1 MSEYMEKHS
10 VARLIGAPPGYVGY
24 DEGGVLT
31 EAVRRRPYQVIL
43 FDEVEKA
50 HPAVFNLL
58 LQVLDE
64 GHLTDG
70 KGRTVDFKNT
80 FIILT
85 SNLITG
91 ETQDVMTTLKNFFKP
106 EFLNRL
112 DEILVFNALK
122 KEDIRRIAD
131 IQIAQL
137 QKRLDERHITLALD
151 EKAKDW
157 LALNGYNP
165 EFGARP
171 LKRLLVQNLE
181 NPLAIMLLDGE
192 VNDGAVVH
200 ISADDNGLTINKHTL
215 N

>member
-1 MSEYMEKHS
+1 M
-10 VARLIGAPPGYVGY
+10 GY

-50 HPAVFNLL
+50 HPDVFNLL

-91 ETQDVMTTLKNFFKP
+91 ETADVMSTLKNFFKP

-122 KEDIRRIAD
+122 KDDIRRIVD
-131 IQIAQL
+131 IQTALL
-137 QKRLDERHITLALD
+137 QKRLDERHIKLVLD
-151 EKAKDW
+151 EKAKNW
-157 LALNGYNP
+157 LSDNGYSP

-171 LKRLLVQNLE
+171 LKRLLVQHLE
-181 NPLAIMLLDGE
+181 NPLAIKLLDGE
-192 VNDGAVVH
+192 VNDGDVVA
-200 ISADDNGLTINKHTL
+200 ISADSDGLIIGKQRL

>member
-1 MSEYMEKHS
+1 
-10 VARLIGAPPGYVGY
+10 
-24 DEGGVLT
+24 
-31 EAVRRRPYQVIL
+31 
-43 FDEVEKA
+43 VEKA
-50 HPAVFNLL
+50 HPDVFNLL

-91 ETQDVMTTLKNFFKP
+91 ETSDVMTTLKNFFKP

-112 DEILVFNALK
+112 DEILVFNSLK
-122 KEDIRRIAD
+122 KDDIRRIID
-131 IQIAQL
+131 IQSAQL
-137 QKRLDERHITLALD
+137 QKRLDERHITLSLD
-151 EKAKDW
+151 DKAKDW
-157 LALNGYNP
+157 LSDNGYNP

-181 NPLAIMLLDGE
+181 NPLAVKLLDGE
-192 VNDGAVVH
+192 IDDGDIVAV
-200 ISADDNGLTINKHTL
+200 SANNEGLVIGKQRKN
-215 N
+215 

>member
-1 MSEYMEKHS
+1 
-10 VARLIGAPPGYVGY
+10 VGY
-24 DEGGVLT
+24 GEGGVLI

-50 HPAVFNLL
+50 HPDVFTLL

-91 ETQDVMTTLKNFFKP
+91 VDQNVMETLRNFFKP

-112 DEILVFNALK
+112 DEILVFNALGK
-122 KEDIRRIAD
+122 DAIRRIVD
-131 IQIAQL
+131 IQIERL
-137 QKRLDERHITLALD
+137 QQRLDERHITLWLD
-151 EKAKDW
+151 DKAKDW
-157 LALNGYNP
+157 LAENGYNP
-165 EFGARP
+165 DFGARP

-181 NPLAIMLLDGE
+181 NPLAIMLLDG
-192 VNDGAVVH
+192 AV
-200 ISADDNGLTINKHTL
+200 DDNSKVVVSANADGLLLTPSE
-215 N
+215 